1 MSFTMKCALT
11 LAIALAW
18 PSLSGAA
25 EPLPPHLTGT
35 WSTGKLPHAEGGKQ
49 VDLYLKEDGFGVLLG
64 SRYAQA
70 TGTAAAPSHPDQFLA
85 MAIEATLEGDT
96 LTTRPVVPDN
106 RHSAEAASKTLVCH
120 VAARG
125 PALACAD
132 PQGVV
137 IDMQRQSDT
146 ITADVATMLGILGEQ
161 GKRTQ
166 PPHTGANDGLPH
178 AAVEQ

>member
-18 PSLSGAA
+18 PTLSGAA
-25 EPLPPHLTGT
+25 EPLSPHLTGT
-35 WSTGKLPHAEGGKQ
+35 WSTGKLPHTEGSKQ
-49 VDLYLKEDGFGVLLG
+49 VDLYLKADGFGVLLG

-70 TGTAAAPSHPDQFLA
+70 ATGTPSHPDQFLA
-85 MAIEATLEGDT
+85 MPIEATLEGDT
-96 LTTRPVVPDN
+96 LTTRPVVPAN
-106 RHSAEAASKTLVCH
+106 RHSAEVASKTLVCQY
-120 VAARG
+120 AARG

-146 ITADVATMLGILGEQ
+146 ITADVATMLGMLSEQ

-166 PPHTGANDGLPH
+166 PHTGGNDGLPH
-178 AAVEQ
+178 AAVAR

>member
-1 MSFTMKCALT
+1 MKCALT

-35 WSTGKLPHAEGGKQ
+35 WSTGKLAHAEGSKQ
-49 VDLYLKEDGFGVLLG
+49 VDLYLKADGFGVLLG

-70 TGTAAAPSHPDQFLA
+70 ATGTAGARSHPDQFLA
-85 MAIEATLEGDT
+85 MAIEATLEGDM

-106 RHSAEAASKTLVCH
+106 RHSAEVASKTLVCQY
-120 VAARG
+120 AARG

-146 ITADVATMLGILGEQ
+146 ITADVATMLGILSEQ
-161 GKRTQ
+161 GKRPQ
-166 PPHTGANDGLPH
+166 QPHTGANDGLPH
-178 AAVEQ
+178 AAVDQ